1 MSQNACLAVFVTF
14 CLFSLGTAG
23 PGAASSPHM
32 SALDTAATEFSPF
45 VLTNIAHSLD
55 AVRTMRDRVAAHDL
69 PGAQRA
75 WLAARGGWESSEI
88 VTSEY
93 FPELDRAID
102 AWPDGNRGFHAIEA
116 RLFGAHTTEVLE
128 PTVELVNNLTELE
141 RQLRTTTLTAQR
153 LLNGAAR
160 LTYEIGEDKAAG
172 GESPFS
178 GNSLAEMVSNVSAI
192 AALYERVLAPAAK
205 QKHLNLAGQVAA
217 ELTHLRALV
226 EVPTLSAVDQPAV
239 RAVSESLTAD
249 LADLGEHLG
258 LARPALGN

>member
-1 MSQNACLAVFVTF
+1 MNQYAYLLAFVTF
-14 CLFSLGTAG
+14 CLFSMGTAERS
-23 PGAASSPHM
+23 AASNAHM
-32 SALDTAATEFSPF
+32 SALDTAAAEFSPY
-45 VLTNIAHSLD
+45 VLIHIAHSLA

-69 PGAQRA
+69 PGAQQA

-102 AWPDGNRGFHAIEA
+102 AWPDGKRGFHAIEA

-128 PTVELVNNLTELE
+128 PTIELENNLTELE
-141 RQLRTTTLTAQR
+141 HQLRTTTLTAQH

-160 LTYEIGEDKAAG
+160 LSYEIGEDKAAG

-178 GNSLAEMVSNVSAI
+178 GNSLPEMASNVSAI
-192 AALYERVLAPAAK
+192 TALYERVLAPVAK
-205 QKHLNLAGQVAA
+205 QKHINLSGQVAA
-217 ELTHLRALV
+217 ELTRLRALI
-226 EVPTLSAVDQPAV
+226 EVPTLSAVDQTAV

-258 LARPALGN
+258 LERPSLGN